1 MRKGVSAKLQIFI
14 AIVLVLGLLGGL
26 AIVMRLLFTSLPK
39 ANVKTPPVRE
49 ETLMVATGGEMAE
62 RPKVGVLPVY
72 RGAAAESAAERI
84 IESLGV
90 AIPSSLGSTY
100 AVVESTA
107 TTVTLIDTARL
118 RELEEKRLEFEIDS
132 IRSFYGSRR
141 KALIERAISFL
152 ERSQTI
158 QLAIGM
164 AKAYEDLA
172 SKIEADVEKFPE
184 PKTEAQGRLWDA
196 QKEELRKTAKLA
208 RDIALIIR
216 QTKGEKRRMRQA
228 AENLRSRLEQ

>member
-72 RGAAAESAAERI
+72 GGAAAESAAERI

-132 IRSFYGSRR
+132 LRSFYGSRR
-141 KALIERAISFL
+141 KELIGRAISFL